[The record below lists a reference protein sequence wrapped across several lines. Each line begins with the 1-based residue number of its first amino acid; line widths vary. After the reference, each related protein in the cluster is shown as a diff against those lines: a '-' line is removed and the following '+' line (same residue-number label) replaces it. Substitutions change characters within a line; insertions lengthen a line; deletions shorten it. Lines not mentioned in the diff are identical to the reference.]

1 MIYISKRERKP
12 LFGSVEGTP
21 KKKKKNSLRTIERL
35 ASRNAT
41 AYGKYPS
48 ALDKK
53 AAQEACHPSN
63 GIHSMILK

>member
-1 MIYISKRERKP
+1 MIYISNRERKP
-12 LFGSVEGTP
+12 LSGSVEGTP
-21 KKKKKNSLRTIERL
+21 KKKNSLRTVERL